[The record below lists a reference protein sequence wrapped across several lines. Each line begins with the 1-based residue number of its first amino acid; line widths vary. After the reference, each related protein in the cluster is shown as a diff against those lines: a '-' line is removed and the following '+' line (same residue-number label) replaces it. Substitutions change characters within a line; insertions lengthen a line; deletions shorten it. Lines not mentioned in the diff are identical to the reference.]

1 MRTGVVFV
9 LTAVLVCP
17 PAWAADYEVPVSGT
31 LAKAIAAANANTDG
45 DTYEI
50 EIAGSSADSGT
61 VRKSA
66 SITGDSTARLSGS
79 LTFTGTGVKSALD
92 NLSFTAGS
100 GTAVTNGTLGFGE
113 AQDLTVNNVSFSQ
126 RTGGYYGGAFANLG
140 NTEINGSSFTGNRG
154 NLGGAL
160 FAEGKL
166 TLDTSEGNILFSG
179 NTASNINE
187 GGEEADEKLLE
198 GHPIFKMPTTACLS
212 ETLHRRRE
220 QLWFM
225 PTTFSAARTP
235 LPKAR
240 FCILPAM
247 PPSTTCGCKPAA
259 GWICAGRDLLPPT
272 L

>member
-9 LTAVLVCP
+9 LTAVLGCP

-100 GTAVTNGTLGFGE
+100 GTAITNGTLG
-113 AQDLTVNNVSFSQ
+113 
-126 RTGGYYGGAFANLG
+126 
-140 NTEINGSSFTGNRG
+140 
-154 NLGGAL
+154 
-160 FAEGKL
+160 
-166 TLDTSEGNILFSG
+166 
-179 NTASNINE
+179 
-187 GGEEADEKLLE
+187 
-198 GHPIFKMPTTACLS
+198 PIA
-212 ETLHRRRE
+212 
-220 QLWFM
+220 
-225 PTTFSAARTP
+225 
-235 LPKAR
+235 
-240 FCILPAM
+240 
-247 PPSTTCGCKPAA
+247 
-259 GWICAGRDLLPPT
+259 
-272 L
+272 